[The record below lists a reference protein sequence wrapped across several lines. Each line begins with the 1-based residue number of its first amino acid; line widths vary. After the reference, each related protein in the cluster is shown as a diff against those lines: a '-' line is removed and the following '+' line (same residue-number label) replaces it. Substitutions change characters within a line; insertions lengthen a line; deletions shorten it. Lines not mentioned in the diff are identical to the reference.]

1 MKISVLTATY
11 NRANLL
17 EKLYRSLLENT
28 KYKLETQWL
37 IMDDG
42 STDETKAVVE
52 KFKEEHKLE
61 IQYFYQENQGKM
73 QALNQL
79 LPYATGELLIE
90 CDSDDYLKEDAWK
103 RIEESYHKMDD
114 NTYALCYLKENQS
127 GDNMGKT
134 FLKEETTMFDLYF
147 KQGEDGEKALV
158 FNTKIR
164 KQYQYE
170 LEHNEKFI
178 TEARMYHKM
187 DLHYKIKCIN
197 QPIMVCQ
204 YQEDG
209 YTKNIQNTF
218 KENKYGYYQYFKEMF
233 RMNLKGTYFK
243 KRLYIIKHYI
253 LFSTLTKK
261 GFLGA
266 LKEVEGTGNKLLFV
280 LLYVPGKIMTKIKF
294 K

>member
-17 EKLYRSLLENT
+17 DKLYKSLLKNT
-28 KYKLETQWL
+28 KYDIETQWL

-52 KFKEEHKLE
+52 SYKEENKFE

-73 QALNQL
+73 QALNHL
-79 LPYATGELLIE
+79 LPYATGELLME

-103 RIEESYHKMDD
+103 KIEEAYPKMDE
-114 NTYALCYLKENQS
+114 NTYAFCYLKENQN
-127 GDNMGKT
+127 GVNMGKS
-134 FLKEETTMFDLYF
+134 FQKEETTMFDLYF

-197 QPIMVCQ
+197 QSIMVCQ

-209 YTKNIQNTF
+209 YTKNIHNTF
-218 KENKYGYYQYFKEMF
+218 KQNKYGYYQYFKEMF
-233 RMNLKGTYFK
+233 SMELKGVYLK

-261 GFLGA
+261 SFLGA
-266 LKEVEGTGNKLLFV
+266 LKEVKGIGNKLLFV

>member
-103 RIEESYHKMDD
+103 KIEESYPKMDD

-218 KENKYGYYQYFKEMF
+218 QQNKYGYYQYFKEMF
-233 RMNLKGTYFK
+233 SMDLKGVYLK
-243 KRLYIIKHYI
+243 KRLYMIKHYI
-253 LFSTLTKK
+253 LFSTLTKRGFK
-261 GFLGA
+261 GAF
-266 LKEVEGTGNKLLFV
+266 KEVKGMENRLLFI